1 MMRPAATRGN
11 TIRIIRSRKSPRRD
25 RRVASLPVRAII
37 DDRVDGSE
45 AGRIKGKQ
53 AVEVL
58 MRKLIPSIFLN
69 DRLST
74 KEMTCS
80 SSLFSVI
87 V

>member
-1 MMRPAATRGN
+1 MRPAATRGS
-11 TIRIIRSRKSPRRD
+11 TMRVIRSRKRPRRD
-25 RRVASLPVRAII
+25 RRVAILPARARI

-58 MRKLIPSIFLN
+58 IRKLMPSIFLN
-69 DRLST
+69 ERLST